1 MLQFSQKCLIFH
13 LKVFLCCLLFSFEI
27 VLFPCVSVYI
37 FSNILVQRITPLL
50 SQPMG
55 LSIIPHTDQ
64 LLFSFLPD
72 AVTRPK
78 ICLALPKE
86 ASLLKNIQICPHGI
100 NTMQ

>member
-1 MLQFSQKCLIFH
+1 MLRFSQKCLIFH

-27 VLFPCVSVYI
+27 VLFPHVSVYI

-55 LSIIPHTDQ
+55 LSIMPHADQ

-72 AVTRPK
+72 AVTRSK
-78 ICLALPKE
+78 ICLAFTQGSKSSEEHSDL
-86 ASLLKNIQICPHGI
+86 SSWH
-100 NTMQ
+100 